1 VERQA
6 LGHRSAFENPHGCQP
21 LVGSPR
27 RSTRVLRQLGGWL
40 LWLLVCSMLTTAVGA
55 AEADSRVGIAIIP
68 LVVHSAESPEYLRE
82 GLADMLI
89 SRLEQVR
96 QFRVIRIDDS
106 SKATTRLS
114 TALQIARKA
123 GADFA
128 LFGSFTRFGQGAS
141 LDVQCAA
148 TASATADK
156 PLREIFVHSGSI
168 GDVIPDLDE
177 LVGKVSRFAI
187 ADFEDPTAAAE
198 PKKGSTASRR
208 SVDEL
213 RKRVDALESSLQR
226 LSGELEN
233 IGEQS
238 EEN

>member
-1 VERQA
+1 V
-6 LGHRSAFENPHGCQP
+6 
-21 LVGSPR
+21 
-27 RSTRVLRQLGGWL
+27 WL
-40 LWLLVCSMLTTAVGA
+40 SWLLVCSLLTTQAGA
-55 AEADSRVGIAIIP
+55 AEADSRVGIAILP

-82 GLADMLI
+82 GLADMLV

-114 TALQIARKA
+114 TALQIAREA

-148 TASATADK
+148 TASGAEDK

-177 LVGKVSRFAI
+177 LVGKLSRFAI
-187 ADFEDPTAAAE
+187 ADFQASAAATGE
-198 PKKGSTASRR
+198 PTKGSTASRR

-213 RKRVDALESSLQR
+213 RKRVDALESALQR
-226 LSGELEN
+226 LSGEPNTAAGPPAEN
-233 IGEQS
+233 
-238 EEN
+238 

>member
-1 VERQA
+1 
-6 LGHRSAFENPHGCQP
+6 
-21 LVGSPR
+21 
-27 RSTRVLRQLGGWL
+27 
-40 LWLLVCSMLTTAVGA
+40 MLTTQAGA
-55 AEADSRVGIAIIP
+55 AEADSRVGIAILPI
-68 LVVHSAESPEYLRE
+68 VVHSAESPEYLRE
-82 GLADMLI
+82 GLADMLV

-96 QFRVIRIDDS
+96 QFRIIRIDDT

-114 TALQIARKA
+114 TALEIARKA

-148 TASATADK
+148 TASSAEDK

-177 LVGKVSRFAI
+177 LVGKLARFAI
-187 ADFEDPTAAAE
+187 ADYEASEAAAE
-198 PKKGSTASRR
+198 PTKASTASRR

-213 RKRVDALESSLQR
+213 RKRVDALESALQR
-226 LSGELEN
+226 LSGELNTAAPPPAEN
-233 IGEQS
+233 
-238 EEN
+238 